1 MSRIKVLYI
10 LPDLSNAGPVNMC
23 LSLIKGLDKKTF
35 DINVA
40 ALGSGELIHQFEDF
54 ASVKI
59 FPQSKI
65 LNFIKQIK
73 MGNYD
78 IIHCIQ

>member
-40 ALGSGELIHQFEDF
+40 ALGSGELIHQFE
-54 ASVKI
+54 
-59 FPQSKI
+59 
-65 LNFIKQIK
+65 
-73 MGNYD
+73 
-78 IIHCIQ
+78 